1 MKRKGFIL
9 MEVLLALLLLSA
21 LAAAVF
27 PILGQTAGAMA
38 FMDRRRRAVNEAVFA
53 ADFMIEKIRN
63 NLRGSAAQMS
73 GNVYR
78 YEAYIWMKDG
88 KNKKKKVRAP
98 YSFFVEGEKL
108 KVRLH
113 NGMSEP
119 VTGENTGSTEMT
131 AFLPPEEGS
140 VFQVQP
146 KGLVNVSF
154 RMESRNPKEVYA
166 VKTAILPFTGCSN
179 EQAEGIYGGV
189 APAPSV
195 GAHSGA
201 GRTFLRSFTG
211 ARRESGLWERTVCH
225 IRGGERSKLG
235 ARFFKTGTCRK

>member
-38 FMDRRRRAVNEAVFA
+38 FMA
-53 ADFMIEKIRN
+53 ADFVIEKIRN

-78 YEAYIWMKDG
+78 YEAYIWVKDG
-88 KNKKKKVRAP
+88 KDKKKKVRAP

-131 AFLPPEEGS
+131 AFLLPEEGS

-166 VKTAILPFTGCSN
+166 VKTAILPYRDF
-179 EQAEGIYGGV
+179 YGV
-189 APAPSV
+189 Q
-195 GAHSGA
+195 
-201 GRTFLRSFTG
+201 
-211 ARRESGLWERTVCH
+211 
-225 IRGGERSKLG
+225 
-235 ARFFKTGTCRK
+235 

>member
-1 MKRKGFIL
+1 MKRKGFIF

-63 NLRGSAAQMS
+63 NLRESAAQMS

-78 YEAYIWMKDG
+78 YEAYIWVKDG
-88 KNKKKKVRAP
+88 KGKKKKVRAP

-119 VTGENTGSTEMT
+119 VTGENTGGHGNDGV
-131 AFLPPEEGS
+131 PP
-140 VFQVQP
+140 
-146 KGLVNVSF
+146 
-154 RMESRNPKEVYA
+154 
-166 VKTAILPFTGCSN
+166 
-179 EQAEGIYGGV
+179 
-189 APAPSV
+189 
-195 GAHSGA
+195 A
-201 GRTFLRSFTG
+201 GRRIRISS
-211 ARRESGLWERTVCH
+211 AAERA
-225 IRGGERSKLG
+225 GERIFPDGKPESERSICCENGDPSLS
-235 ARFFKTGTCRK
+235 

>member
-21 LAAAVF
+21 LAAAIF
-27 PILGQTAGAMA
+27 PILGQTMDAAV
-38 FMDRRRRAVNEAVFA
+38 FMERRGRAANEAVFA
-53 ADFMIEKIRN
+53 ADFMMEKIRN
-63 NLRGSAAQMS
+63 NLREHTAQMS

-78 YEAYIWMKDG
+78 YEAYIWVKDG
-88 KNKKKKVRAP
+88 KKKVRAP

-166 VKTAILPFTGCSN
+166 VKTAILPYRDF
-179 EQAEGIYGGV
+179 YGV
-189 APAPSV
+189 Q
-195 GAHSGA
+195 
-201 GRTFLRSFTG
+201 
-211 ARRESGLWERTVCH
+211 
-225 IRGGERSKLG
+225 
-235 ARFFKTGTCRK
+235 

>member
-27 PILGQTAGAMA
+27 PILGQTMGAA
-38 FMDRRRRAVNEAVFA
+38 VFMERRGRAANEAVFA

-63 NLRGSAAQMS
+63 NLRESAAQMS

-78 YEAYIWMKDG
+78 YEAYIWVKDG
-88 KNKKKKVRAP
+88 KDKKKKVRAP

-119 VTGENTGSTEMT
+119 VTGEYGEHGNDGV
-131 AFLPPEEGS
+131 PP
-140 VFQVQP
+140 
-146 KGLVNVSF
+146 
-154 RMESRNPKEVYA
+154 
-166 VKTAILPFTGCSN
+166 
-179 EQAEGIYGGV
+179 
-189 APAPSV
+189 
-195 GAHSGA
+195 A
-201 GRTFLRSFTG
+201 GRRIRISS
-211 ARRESGLWERTVCH
+211 AAERA
-225 IRGGERSKLG
+225 GERIFPDGKPESERSICCENGDPSLS
-235 ARFFKTGTCRK
+235 

>member
-21 LAAAVF
+21 LAVAVFPMLGQTMGAAVF
-27 PILGQTAGAMA
+27 M
-38 FMDRRRRAVNEAVFA
+38 RRGRAVNEAVFA
-53 ADFMIEKIRN
+53 ADFMMEKIRN

-78 YEAYIWMKDG
+78 YEAYIWVKDG
-88 KNKKKKVRAP
+88 KDKKKKVRAP

-166 VKTAILPFTGCSN
+166 V
-179 EQAEGIYGGV
+179 
-189 APAPSV
+189 
-195 GAHSGA
+195 
-201 GRTFLRSFTG
+201 
-211 ARRESGLWERTVCH
+211 
-225 IRGGERSKLG
+225 
-235 ARFFKTGTCRK
+235 

>member
-1 MKRKGFIL
+1 MKRKGFIF

-21 LAAAVF
+21 LASAVF

-63 NLRGSAAQMS
+63 NLRESAAQMS

-78 YEAYIWMKDG
+78 YEAYIWVKDG
-88 KNKKKKVRAP
+88 KDKKKKVRAP

-119 VTGENTGSTEMT
+119 VIGENTGSTEMT
-131 AFLPPEEGS
+131 AFLLPEKGS

-166 VKTAILPFTGCSN
+166 VKTAILPYRDF
-179 EQAEGIYGGV
+179 YGV
-189 APAPSV
+189 Q
-195 GAHSGA
+195 
-201 GRTFLRSFTG
+201 
-211 ARRESGLWERTVCH
+211 
-225 IRGGERSKLG
+225 
-235 ARFFKTGTCRK
+235 

>member
-1 MKRKGFIL
+1 

-78 YEAYIWMKDG
+78 YEAYIWVKDG

-119 VTGENTGSTEMT
+119 VTGENTEMT

-166 VKTAILPFTGCSN
+166 VKTAILPYRDF
-179 EQAEGIYGGV
+179 YGV
-189 APAPSV
+189 Q
-195 GAHSGA
+195 
-201 GRTFLRSFTG
+201 
-211 ARRESGLWERTVCH
+211 
-225 IRGGERSKLG
+225 
-235 ARFFKTGTCRK
+235 

>member
-27 PILGQTAGAMA
+27 PILGQTVGAVV
-38 FMDRRRRAVNEAVFA
+38 FMERRGRAVNEAVFA

-63 NLRGSAAQMS
+63 NLREQTAQMS

-78 YEAYIWMKDG
+78 YEAYIWVKDG
-88 KNKKKKVRAP
+88 KDKKKKVRAP

-131 AFLPPEEGS
+131 AFSRRKKDPYFKCS
-140 VFQVQP
+140 R
-146 KGLVNVSF
+146 KGWCNVSF

-166 VKTAILPFTGCSN
+166 VKTAILPYRDF
-179 EQAEGIYGGV
+179 YGV
-189 APAPSV
+189 Q
-195 GAHSGA
+195 
-201 GRTFLRSFTG
+201 
-211 ARRESGLWERTVCH
+211 
-225 IRGGERSKLG
+225 
-235 ARFFKTGTCRK
+235 

>member
-21 LAAAVF
+21 QA
-27 PILGQTAGAMA
+27 AGAMA

-78 YEAYIWMKDG
+78 YEAYIWVKDG

-166 VKTAILPFTGCSN
+166 VKTAILPYRDF
-179 EQAEGIYGGV
+179 YGV
-189 APAPSV
+189 Q
-195 GAHSGA
+195 
-201 GRTFLRSFTG
+201 
-211 ARRESGLWERTVCH
+211 
-225 IRGGERSKLG
+225 
-235 ARFFKTGTCRK
+235 

>member
-1 MKRKGFIL
+1 MKRKGFIF
-9 MEVLLALLLLSA
+9 MDVLLALLLLSA

-63 NLRGSAAQMS
+63 NLRASAAQMS

-78 YEAYIWMKDG
+78 YEAYIWVKDG
-88 KNKKKKVRAP
+88 KDKKKKVRAP

-166 VKTAILPFTGCSN
+166 VKTAILPYRDF
-179 EQAEGIYGGV
+179 YGV
-189 APAPSV
+189 Q
-195 GAHSGA
+195 
-201 GRTFLRSFTG
+201 
-211 ARRESGLWERTVCH
+211 
-225 IRGGERSKLG
+225 
-235 ARFFKTGTCRK
+235 

>member
-1 MKRKGFIL
+1 MKRKGVIL

-21 LAAAVF
+21 LAAVF

-53 ADFMIEKIRN
+53 ADFMMEKIRN
-63 NLRGSAAQMS
+63 NLREHTAQMS

-78 YEAYIWMKDG
+78 YEAYIWVKDG
-88 KNKKKKVRAP
+88 KDKKKKVRAP

-119 VTGENTGSTEMT
+119 VTGENTGSAEMT

-154 RMESRNPKEVYA
+154 RMESRNPKETYA
-166 VKTAILPFTGCSN
+166 VKTAILPYRDF
-179 EQAEGIYGGV
+179 YGV
-189 APAPSV
+189 Q
-195 GAHSGA
+195 
-201 GRTFLRSFTG
+201 
-211 ARRESGLWERTVCH
+211 
-225 IRGGERSKLG
+225 
-235 ARFFKTGTCRK
+235 

>member
-1 MKRKGFIL
+1 MKRKGFIF

-38 FMDRRRRAVNEAVFA
+38 FMDRRGRAVNEAVFA

-63 NLRGSAAQMS
+63 NLRASAAQMS

-78 YEAYIWMKDG
+78 YEAYIWVKDG

-108 KVRLH
+108 K
-113 NGMSEP
+113 
-119 VTGENTGSTEMT
+119 T

-154 RMESRNPKEVYA
+154 RMESRSPKEVYA
-166 VKTAILPFTGCSN
+166 VKTAILPYRDF
-179 EQAEGIYGGV
+179 YGV
-189 APAPSV
+189 Q
-195 GAHSGA
+195 
-201 GRTFLRSFTG
+201 
-211 ARRESGLWERTVCH
+211 
-225 IRGGERSKLG
+225 
-235 ARFFKTGTCRK
+235 

>member
-21 LAAAVF
+21 LAAA
-27 PILGQTAGAMA
+27 AMA

-63 NLRGSAAQMS
+63 NLRESAAQMS

-78 YEAYIWMKDG
+78 YEAYIWVKDG

-131 AFLPPEEGS
+131 AFLLPEEGS

-154 RMESRNPKEVYA
+154 RMESRNPEEVYA
-166 VKTAILPFTGCSN
+166 VKTAILPYRDF
-179 EQAEGIYGGV
+179 YGV
-189 APAPSV
+189 Q
-195 GAHSGA
+195 
-201 GRTFLRSFTG
+201 
-211 ARRESGLWERTVCH
+211 
-225 IRGGERSKLG
+225 
-235 ARFFKTGTCRK
+235 

>member
-27 PILGQTAGAMA
+27 PILGQTMGAA
-38 FMDRRRRAVNEAVFA
+38 VFMERRGRAANEAVFA
-53 ADFMIEKIRN
+53 ADFMMEKIRN

-88 KNKKKKVRAP
+88 KDKKKKVRAP

-154 RMESRNPKEVYA
+154 RMESRNPKETYA
-166 VKTAILPFTGCSN
+166 VKTAILPYRDF
-179 EQAEGIYGGV
+179 YGV
-189 APAPSV
+189 Q
-195 GAHSGA
+195 
-201 GRTFLRSFTG
+201 
-211 ARRESGLWERTVCH
+211 
-225 IRGGERSKLG
+225 
-235 ARFFKTGTCRK
+235 

>member
-1 MKRKGFIL
+1 
-9 MEVLLALLLLSA
+9 
-21 LAAAVF
+21 
-27 PILGQTAGAMA
+27 MA
-38 FMDRRRRAVNEAVFA
+38 FMDRRGRAVNEAVFA

-63 NLRGSAAQMS
+63 NLRASAAQMS

-78 YEAYIWMKDG
+78 YEAYIWVKDG

-154 RMESRNPKEVYA
+154 RMESRSPKEVYA
-166 VKTAILPFTGCSN
+166 VKTAILPYRDF
-179 EQAEGIYGGV
+179 YGV
-189 APAPSV
+189 Q
-195 GAHSGA
+195 
-201 GRTFLRSFTG
+201 
-211 ARRESGLWERTVCH
+211 
-225 IRGGERSKLG
+225 
-235 ARFFKTGTCRK
+235 

>member
-9 MEVLLALLLLSA
+9 MEVLSA

-63 NLRGSAAQMS
+63 NLRESAAQMS

-78 YEAYIWMKDG
+78 YEAYIWVKDG

-166 VKTAILPFTGCSN
+166 VKTAILPYRDF
-179 EQAEGIYGGV
+179 YGV
-189 APAPSV
+189 Q
-195 GAHSGA
+195 
-201 GRTFLRSFTG
+201 
-211 ARRESGLWERTVCH
+211 
-225 IRGGERSKLG
+225 
-235 ARFFKTGTCRK
+235 

>member
-1 MKRKGFIL
+1 MKRIL
-9 MEVLLALLLLSA
+9 LFSLLSTLLLTSCMAVQVVGSVAGGAVMVSGYA
-21 LAAAVF
+21 LGANAV
-27 PILGQTAGAMA
+27 TKK
-38 FMDRRRRAVNEAVFA
+38 V
-53 ADFMIEKIRN
+53 KKK
-63 NLRGSAAQMS
+63 
-73 GNVYR
+73 
-78 YEAYIWMKDG
+78 KD
-88 KNKKKKVRAP
+88 KKKKVRAP

-166 VKTAILPFTGCSN
+166 VKTAILPYRDF
-179 EQAEGIYGGV
+179 YGV
-189 APAPSV
+189 Q
-195 GAHSGA
+195 
-201 GRTFLRSFTG
+201 
-211 ARRESGLWERTVCH
+211 
-225 IRGGERSKLG
+225 
-235 ARFFKTGTCRK
+235 